1 MKSFSAHLA
10 TNTHSPRP
18 RGEYFVSRFTITG
31 TVISAVAVHG
41 RLTKNYRNK
50 KLFWRWRVRIHTS
63 EGWMLMGYIG
73 TGETREDLPPLRVG
87 DTVEVRDLVLSR
99 LTGGAW
105 AERNAVVGAPLDYR
119 SNLFSRQLHGTIK
132 RGTTTV

>member
-1 MKSFSAHLA
+1 
-10 TNTHSPRP
+10 
-18 RGEYFVSRFTITG
+18 
-31 TVISAVAVHG
+31 
-41 RLTKNYRNK
+41 
-50 KLFWRWRVRIHTS
+50 VRIHTS

-73 TGETREDLPPLRVG
+73 TSETREDLPPLRVG

-99 LTGGAW
+99 TTGGAW